1 MPGRARPRPGAAD
14 AGEKPAAPGAHIWV
28 LRDGHPTSIAV
39 KLGLSDGFDTEI
51 SGDGLTEGLLVI
63 TRANT
68 PSA

>member
-1 MPGRARPRPGAAD
+1 
-14 AGEKPAAPGAHIWV
+14 V
-28 LRDGHPTSIAV
+28 LRDGHPESIAV

-51 SGDGLTEGLLVI
+51 SGDGLTAGLLVI